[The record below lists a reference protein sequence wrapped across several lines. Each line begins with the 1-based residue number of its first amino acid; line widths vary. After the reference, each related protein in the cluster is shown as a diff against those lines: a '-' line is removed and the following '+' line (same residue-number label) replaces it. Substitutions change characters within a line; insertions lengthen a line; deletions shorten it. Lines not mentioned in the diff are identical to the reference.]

1 MGLIILVCASW
12 EYVLGTRD
20 QEQLRVDEADF
31 HRSSSG
37 AQADQMTI
45 KLVFR
50 GLTKFDRGAFAE
62 FLTFEEIEGVKDNFL
77 VLTWSA
83 KRLVMV
89 LVMFR

>member
-1 MGLIILVCASW
+1 M
-12 EYVLGTRD
+12 
-20 QEQLRVDEADF
+20 DEADF

-50 GLTKFDRGAFAE
+50 GLTKFDRGALAE
-62 FLTFEEIEGVKDNFL
+62 FLTFEEIEGGKDNFL